1 MTQSFSFDVLV
12 IGGGHAGIEAAHA
25 AARLG
30 LDTTLLT
37 GDAAAIGRM
46 SCNPAIGGLAKGQ
59 LVREIDALGGL
70 MGTLADAAGIQFRIL
85 NRSRGPAVWGPRA
98 QCDRAGYARAAR
110 ERLRATPRLRI
121 LEGMAEEIL
130 VSEATGRVGGAVT
143 ASGERLAA
151 RAVVVTTGTF
161 LNGLMHTGERR
172 TEGGRVGEAAAKGLS
187 GALSRLGLRL
197 GRFKT
202 GTPPRLHRDS
212 IDYARCAAQGGDDP
226 PVPFSFR
233 TRADALPRRQ
243 AVCWLTATNPRVHER
258 IRENLHRSPMYSGR
272 IQGIGPRYC
281 PSIEDK
287 VVKFADKGE
296 HTIFLEPDGWD
307 AEEIYVNG
315 LSTSLPEELQREL
328 LSGIRGLERAHMIR
342 PGYAVEY
349 DFVFPEQLRL
359 SLETLDVPGLFL
371 AGQINGTS
379 GYEEAAAQGLCAG
392 INAARAVRGE
402 EPFVLDRSE
411 AYAAVMIDDLTKKGL
426 DEPYRL
432 FTSRAEYRLLLGVD
446 TVLPRLAPHGR
457 AVGLLDEAEYE
468 AAMRSEERIRSAEAS
483 LRGRVVTPSRD
494 TLGLLEEALGIRIGE
509 PTSLHK
515 LLQRPDLEAGGVFS
529 TLAPEIS
536 EALTREEL
544 SALLS
549 RIRYDGYIK
558 RELER
563 IERLRPFESR
573 PIPTGFPYASIP
585 GLSREVVEKCA
596 RRRPRT
602 VGEASRIP
610 GVTPAAVAIISA
622 HVAKGA
628 GTASSGAI
636 PGAPGR

>member
-1 MTQSFSFDVLV
+1 MHFDVLV
-12 IGGGHAGIEAAHA
+12 IGGGHAGLEAAHA

-30 LDTTLLT
+30 LDTGLLT
-37 GDAAAIGRM
+37 GDPAAIGRM

-59 LVREIDALGGL
+59 LVREVDALGGL
-70 MGTLADAAGIQFRIL
+70 MGLLADGAGIQFRML

-98 QCDRAGYARAAR
+98 QCDRAGYARLAR
-110 ERLRATPRLRI
+110 ERLCATPNLTI
-121 LEGMAEEIL
+121 LEGMAEEL
-130 VSEATGRVGGAVT
+130 LAESGRVCGAVT
-143 ASGERLAA
+143 ARGERLRA
-151 RAVVVTTGTF
+151 RAVVVTAGTF
-161 LNGLMHTGERR
+161 LNGLMHTGSLQ
-172 TEGGRVGEAAAKGLS
+172 TEGGRVGEGAAKGLS
-187 GALSRLGLRL
+187 AALSRLGLRL

-212 IDYARCAAQGGDDP
+212 IDYARCSVQEGDHP

-233 TRADALPRRQ
+233 TPADALPRRQ
-243 AVCWLTATNPRVHER
+243 AVCWLTATNPRVHAL
-258 IRENLHRSPMYSGR
+258 IRENLHESPMYSGR

-287 VVKFADKGE
+287 VVKFAEKNE

-315 LSTSLPEELQREL
+315 LSTSLPEDVQRDL
-328 LSGIRGLERAHMIR
+328 LAGIRGLERARMVR

-359 SLETLDVPGLFL
+359 SLEALDLPGLFL

-392 INAARAVRGE
+392 INAARSVRGE

-457 AVGLLDEAEYE
+457 ALGLLDETEYA
-468 AAMRSEERIRSAEAS
+468 AAMRSEERIRRAEAS
-483 LRGRVVTPSRD
+483 LRARVVTPSRESLERLD
-494 TLGLLEEALGIRIGE
+494 RDLGVQIGE
-509 PTSLHK
+509 PTSLYK
-515 LLQRPDLEAGGVFS
+515 LLQRRDLEADTVFS
-529 TLAPEIS
+529 SLAPEIPRD
-536 EALTREEL
+536 LLREEI

-549 RIRYDGYIK
+549 RIRYDGYIR

-563 IERLRPFESR
+563 IARLKPFESR
-573 PIPTGFPYASIP
+573 AIPPGFAYASIP
-585 GLSREVVEKCA
+585 GLSHEVVEKCV
-596 RRRPRT
+596 RRKPRT
-602 VGEASRIP
+602 LGEASRIP

-622 HVAKGA
+622 HVAKGT
-628 GTASSGAI
+628 GTAIPGAV